1 MSTTPTRKPQ
11 QPGTHGPDRIDCGT
25 AEAAGIE
32 FQALLALGRLLGRQA
47 AREFILRQQ
56 KSHGS
61 LNEPPVGDA

>member
-11 QPGTHGPDRIDCGT
+11 QPRTNGPDRIDRET

-32 FQALLALGRLLGRQA
+32 FQALLGIARLLGRQVA
-47 AREFILRQQ
+47 CEFILQRQRTD
-56 KSHGS
+56 GS